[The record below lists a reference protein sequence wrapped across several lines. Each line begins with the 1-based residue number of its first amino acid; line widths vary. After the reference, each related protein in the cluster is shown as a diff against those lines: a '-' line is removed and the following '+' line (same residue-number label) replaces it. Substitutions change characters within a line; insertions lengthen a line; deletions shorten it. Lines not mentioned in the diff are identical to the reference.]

1 MGSGP
6 WGRDQAMV
14 ITGFNLATLNYR
26 RDRRTLLFLGT
37 ASIVLVL
44 VLAGQLALWAAQRRE
59 NQAVES
65 RLANMEAEVRVHQKQ
80 VQSIRTQLPSETV
93 KQYEARVAAYNQLLE
108 ASVFSWIG
116 LLTELERSV
125 PPGVTVATIQP
136 DLSTGK
142 VALGGEA
149 RSFEDITKLLRA
161 LEERTVFRD
170 VFLLHQATHK
180 AAAGTPETLDFSVSL
195 IYKGRAQ

>member
-1 MGSGP
+1 
-6 WGRDQAMV
+6 MV
-14 ITGFNLATLNYR
+14 ITGFNLAALDYR
-26 RDRRTLLFLGT
+26 RSRRTLLFLGT

-44 VLAGQLALWAAQRRE
+44 VLAGQLVLWVAQHRE

-65 RLANMEAEVRVHQKQ
+65 RLASMEAELRSHQSQ
-80 VQSIRTQLPSETV
+80 VQSIRAQLPSEMV

-116 LLTELERSV
+116 LLAELERSV
-125 PPGVTVATIQP
+125 PPGVTVGTIQP

-161 LEERTVFRD
+161 LEERTAFQD
-170 VFLLHQATHK
+170 VFLLRQAAHK
-180 AAAGTPETLDFSVSL
+180 AAGGAPETLEFSVSL
-195 IYKGRAQ
+195 IYKGRPQ

>member
-1 MGSGP
+1 
-6 WGRDQAMV
+6 MV
-14 ITGFNLATLNYR
+14 IAGFNLAAVDYR
-26 RDRRTLLFLGT
+26 RNRRTLLLLGT

-44 VLAGQLALWAAQRRE
+44 VLAAQLVLWSAQRRE

-65 RLANMEAEVRVHQKQ
+65 HLAGMEAQFRQHQSQ
-80 VQSIRTQLPSETV
+80 MQGLRTQLPAETV
-93 KQYEARVAAYNQLLE
+93 KQYEAKVVTYNQFLE

-142 VALGGEA
+142 VSLRGEA
-149 RSFEDITKLLRA
+149 RSFEDITKLLRG
-161 LEERTVFRD
+161 LEERTAFRD
-170 VFLLHQATHK
+170 VFLLHQGTHK
-180 AAAGTPETLDFSVSL
+180 ATGGAPDTLDFSVSL
-195 IYKGRAQ
+195 IYKGRSQ

>member
-1 MGSGP
+1 
-6 WGRDQAMV
+6 MV
-14 ITGFNLATLNYR
+14 ITGFNLAALNYR
-26 RDRRTLLFLGT
+26 RDRRMLLFLGV
-37 ASIVLVL
+37 ASVVLVL
-44 VLAGQLALWAAQRRE
+44 VLAAQLFLWVAQRRE
-59 NQAVES
+59 NQTVEA
-65 RLANMEAEVRVHQKQ
+65 RLASMEAEFRGHQSQ
-80 VQSIRTQLPSETV
+80 VQAIRTQLPSETV

-125 PPGVTVATIQP
+125 PPGVTVGTIQP

-161 LEERTVFRD
+161 LEERTAFRD

-180 AAAGTPETLDFSVSL
+180 AVGGAPETLDFSVSL